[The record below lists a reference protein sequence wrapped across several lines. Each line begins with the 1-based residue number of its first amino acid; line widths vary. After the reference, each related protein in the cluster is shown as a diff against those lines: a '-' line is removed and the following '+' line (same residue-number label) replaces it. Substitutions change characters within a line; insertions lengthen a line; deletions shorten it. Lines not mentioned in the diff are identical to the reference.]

1 MAILS
6 IGELLGIGPDELS
19 GFVPY
24 TAIGGSGNVI
34 SGINGSGLSGAGTD
48 TTAVSAIA
56 SAYAESAA
64 SGKLDNSASS
74 TWYPMTGNPAGFLVN
89 ADISGYATT
98 TYVDSSVS
106 GKADT
111 TSLTAYQTVDGMSAY
126 QPSGDYAYN
135 SSVSAKVDQ
144 TAFDTCCSSVESAIS
159 ALTDSASALSAD
171 MSSLSSDVTSMSS
184 DISSLSSDVSS
195 ISGDLS
201 GKQDVTGMS
210 AYALSSDVSSV
221 ISVVE
226 SSSGSW
232 GGGVDYTGI
241 VPIYVD
247 NVDRTINISSMPLG
261 VDSSM
266 TAYVSGDAMLFGV
279 DGSVLN
285 TLSALSAWAL
295 DNGWTGI

>member
-64 SGKLDNSASS
+64 SGK
-74 TWYPMTGNPAGFLVN
+74 
-89 ADISGYATT
+89 
-98 TYVDSSVS
+98 
-106 GKADT
+106 ADT
-111 TSLTAYQTVDGMSAY
+111 SSLTAYQTVDGMSAFQPSGDYAFNSSLSAKADSSALTAYQTVEGMSAY
-126 QPSGDYAYN
+126 QPTGDYAYNSSLSSKVDQSAFDECCSEVQSALSGKADSSALTAYQPVEGMSAFQASGDYAYN
-135 SSVSAKVDQ
+135 SS
-144 TAFDTCCSSVESAIS
+144 
-159 ALTDSASALSAD
+159 
-171 MSSLSSDVTSMSS
+171 LSS
-184 DISSLSSDVSS
+184 
-195 ISGDLS
+195 
-201 GKQDVTGMS
+201 KQDVSGMS
-210 AYALSSDVSSV
+210 AYALSSNVSGV

-247 NVDRTINISSMPLG
+247 NVGRTIDISSMPLG

-266 TAYVSGDAMLFGV
+266 TAYVSGGAMLFGV
-279 DGSVLN
+279 DGSVIN
-285 TLSALSAWAL
+285 TLSSLSAWAL
-295 DNGWTGI
+295 NNGWTGI

>member
-56 SAYAESAA
+56 SAYAESAT

-74 TWYPMTGNPAGFLVN
+74 TWYPMTGNPSGFLTTHQSL
-89 ADISGYATT
+89 DGYATT
-98 TYVDSSVS
+98 EYVDSSVS
-106 GKADT
+106 GKVDT
-111 TSLTAYQTVDGMSAY
+111 TSLTAYQTVEGMSAY
-126 QPSGDYAYN
+126 QPSGDYALN
-135 SSVSAKVDQ
+135 SGLSAKVDQ
-144 TAFDTCCSSVESAIS
+144 TAFDDCCSSVQSSIS
-159 ALTDSASALSAD
+159 SLTDSASALSAD

-184 DISSLSSDVSS
+184 DVSS

-201 GKQDVTGMS
+201 GKQDVTGMTS
-210 AYALSSDVSSV
+210 YALSSDVSGV

-247 NVDRTINISSMPLG
+247 NVGRTIDISSMPLG

-285 TLSALSAWAL
+285 TLSSLSAWAL